1 MGTIELKIAEVSGKY
16 KAFALPL
23 LDTIY
28 LTQRFRRDSI
38 DDLVD
43 AIVHETVH
51 VVLFHKIS
59 PEASSK
65 YDEVAKI
72 VFFSGRAEDLR

>member
-1 MGTIELKIAEVSGKY
+1 L
-16 KAFALPL
+16 LPSL
-23 LDTIY
+23 NTIY
-28 LTQRFRRDSI
+28 LTQRWRGDSI
-38 DDLVD
+38 DDLVH

-51 VVLFHKIS
+51 VVLSRKIS

-72 VFFSGRAEDLR
+72 VFFSGRAEVPR